1 MIRIALI
8 SDIHFGKDGR
18 GDFTIPNE
26 SPKFGVLSTEK
37 TMGADLV
44 AALQEQQPEYL
55 FIAGDLT
62 SIGSPAEYYY
72 CEKKVLEIAKEVN
85 IDNSKIIWCTGN
97 HDNDWAIS
105 KLSDSYNS
113 TAKAELYN
121 ENIERICVDKY
132 SQIAANVAENNIENL
147 PFPLEKGVSP
157 ASGVYKDQHMIVFIL
172 NSATKCMHS
181 AALDHGEITIDQL
194 TWFENQLKNY
204 ENDSRWKI
212 VLLHHHPF
220 NYPYPEIGIDT
231 SLLSDGSQFQEM
243 AGKGGVH
250 LVLHGHRH
258 HPRCKTQNETSWRNP
273 ISFICAG
280 SLSVG
285 EKQRLDGSIPNVFH
299 ILELDEEQIGQLYFK
314 SFEYLP
320 GSGWA
325 PVSKRGGTV
334 PIDPIM
340 RLGRIINNDELIAS
354 IESLASNT
362 GPVESFEWDELND
375 ELQFNPCDEVNSLI
389 ESTLKDRF
397 IVKAKLP
404 ENLTIKRKG
413 G

>member
-1 MIRIALI
+1 
-8 SDIHFGKDGR
+8 
-18 GDFTIPNE
+18 
-26 SPKFGVLSTEK
+26 
-37 TMGADLV
+37 
-44 AALQEQQPEYL
+44 
-55 FIAGDLT
+55 
-62 SIGSPAEYYY
+62 
-72 CEKKVLEIAKEVN
+72 
-85 IDNSKIIWCTGN
+85 
-97 HDNDWAIS
+97 
-105 KLSDSYNS
+105 
-113 TAKAELYN
+113 
-121 ENIERICVDKY
+121 
-132 SQIAANVAENNIENL
+132 
-147 PFPLEKGVSP
+147 
-157 ASGVYKDQHMIVFIL
+157 
-172 NSATKCMHS
+172 MHS